1 MVVISDIDGTLAV
14 RVDRGP
20 FEWHRLLEDKPND
33 SAIEVLHALHARG
46 HEIIFISG
54 RTEDLRTQTVL
65 WLSRNVGLPGRLL
78 MRKTNDNRRDDTV
91 KAEIFM
97 DLNLRSEN
105 VLLVLDDRD
114 RVVKMWREKFGLRC
128 FQVGEGNF

>member
-14 RVDRGP
+14 RVNRGP
-20 FEWHRLLEDKPND
+20 FEWHRLLDDQPNG

-54 RTEDLRTQTVL
+54 RTEDLRTQTNL
-65 WLSRNVGLPGRLL
+65 WLSRNVGLPGKLL
-78 MRKTNDNRRDDTV
+78 MRRVNDNRRDDAV

-97 DLNLRSEN
+97 GLNLAREE

-128 FQVGEGNF
+128 FQVAEGNF

>member
-65 WLSRNVGLPGRLL
+65 WHSRNIGLPGKLL

-97 DLNLRSEN
+97 DLNLTSEN